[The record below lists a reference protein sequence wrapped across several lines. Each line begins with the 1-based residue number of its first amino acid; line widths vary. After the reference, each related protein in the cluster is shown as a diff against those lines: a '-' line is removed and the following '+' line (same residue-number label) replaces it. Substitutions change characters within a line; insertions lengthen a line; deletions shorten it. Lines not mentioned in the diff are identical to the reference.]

1 MPSPVLLLLF
11 GDRGDEIGFCRL
23 NLISP
28 EFFHVNVDC
37 GVDVMIRSGFFFFV
51 CLCIFFFSLYFYC
64 FCRSSA
70 IVQLQEV
77 ESSATVEGAGLV
89 PPLS

>member
-51 CLCIFFFSLYFYC
+51 CLCIFFFFVIFLLLLPFLC
-64 FCRSSA
+64 DC
-70 IVQLQEV
+70 
-77 ESSATVEGAGLV
+77 TVTGG
-89 PPLS
+89 